1 MPVTVSGVHSD
12 LTTITDRWDVDCTIA
27 AVTDPK
33 AGVVGRKLADPVS
46 RSDSGSDGVLPGKGL
61 SRLGENPHQVSV
73 DFAEPR

>member
-1 MPVTVSGVHSD
+1 VSGVHRD
-12 LTTITDRWDVDCTIA
+12 FTTITESWDVDCNIA

-46 RSDSGSDGVLPGKGL
+46 RSDSGTDGVLLGKGL
-61 SRLGENPHQVSV
+61 SRLGEKPHQVSV